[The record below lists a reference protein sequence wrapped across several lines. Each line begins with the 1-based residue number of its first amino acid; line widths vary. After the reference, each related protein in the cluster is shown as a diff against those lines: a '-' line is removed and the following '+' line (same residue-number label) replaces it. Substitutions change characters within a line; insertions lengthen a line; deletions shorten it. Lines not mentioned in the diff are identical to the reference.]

1 MGLKGER
8 EKTTRTNVPTKECR
22 PLVVEQ
28 EMGADSY
35 LHHVSCSEILRNVA
49 LKKGSTSEESA
60 KKIKTKDSVQ
70 AENQARESA

>member
-1 MGLKGER
+1 MGLER
-8 EKTTRTNVPTKECR
+8 ERESTWTNVPTKEFR

-28 EMGADSY
+28 EMGADRHPHPLSF
-35 LHHVSCSEILRNVA
+35 SEILRNVA